1 MDCTYKLNKNLLSR
15 NATSLVYSLNEL
27 KTSVFLY
34 KEYERR
40 INGRSLIGVLSGRFL
55 QGDTIKILIDN
66 VEEMSRVKEIFNEYG
81 TEVL

>member
-1 MDCTYKLNKNLLSR
+1 MSR

-27 KTSVFLY
+27 QTSVFLY

-40 INGRSLIGVLSGRFL
+40 INGRSLIGVLSGHFL

-66 VEEMSRVKEIFNEYG
+66 PEEMSRVKEIFNEYG

>member
-1 MDCTYKLNKNLLSR
+1 MSCTYKLNKNLMSR

-27 KTSVFLY
+27 QTSVFLY

-40 INGRSLIGVLSGRFL
+40 INGRSLIGVLSGHFL

-66 VEEMSRVKEIFNEYG
+66 PEEMSRVKEIFNEWNKNIG
-81 TEVL
+81 

>member
-1 MDCTYKLNKNLLSR
+1 MDCTYTLNKNLFSK

-34 KEYERR
+34 KDYGRR
-40 INGRSLIGVLSGRFL
+40 INGRSLIGVLSGHFL

-66 VEEMSRVKEIFNEYG
+66 PEEMSRIKEIFNEYG